1 MTGYSPKDIANI
13 DSNVLSVA
21 CGLQDILPPGRL
33 NGFENMLKVIQEQI
47 SSFHSDTSLVISPDF
62 SDIDSEYDIVDDSIM
77 KVPVPSALK
86 SFTASIDDKN
96 SVSQQSIYYPD
107 TVAVLLSG
115 GVDSSVALSLLLQ
128 QGYKV
133 KAFYLKIW
141 LEDEI
146 AHLNEC
152 PWEEDLQYAQS
163 VCDLLNVT
171 LETVSLQSEYWKE
184 VVQYTLAEAR
194 LGRTPNPDVMCN
206 SRIKFGMFYDYVGKY
221 YYKVATGHYAQ
232 VRPKQQ
238 NTIEISESQSES
250 EVELFCSPDLI
261 KDQTYFLCNLRQD
274 QLAKA
279 LFPIGHLAKS
289 QVRVLAEQFNLP
301 TKARK
306 DSQGICFLGQ
316 LKFDDFIEFYLG
328 KQPGEIRDYLTNEV
342 IGEHNGLWF
351 HTIGQRKGLGLLL
364 FPGTIHMGP
373 WFVASKDPTKNL
385 LFVTNQ
391 LEVIPVYEY

>member
-1 MTGYSPKDIANI
+1 MRN
-13 DSNVLSVA
+13 
-21 CGLQDILPPGRL
+21 ILPPGRL
-33 NGFENMLKVIQEQI
+33 NGFENMLRVIQQQVKAKVDQ
-47 SSFHSDTSLVISPDF
+47 SSRVVLPDF
-62 SDIDSEYDIVDDSIM
+62 SDDVDDVDDDADDGKKLSFTQSFSKAEQVSSSIDSLS
-77 KVPVPSALK
+77 K
-86 SFTASIDDKN
+86 
-96 SVSQQSIYYPD
+96 QYYPD

-184 VVQYTLAEAR
+184 VVQYTLGEAR

-232 VRPKQQ
+232 VRPKSLAGSS
-238 NTIEISESQSES
+238 TTDPLSSTESVKEP
-250 EVELFCSPDLI
+250 EVELFCSPDI
-261 KDQTYFLCNLRQD
+261 VKDQTYFLCNLRQD

-279 LFPIGHLAKS
+279 LFPIGHLAKP

-301 TKARK
+301 TKTRK
-306 DSQGICFLGQ
+306 DSQGICFLGK

-328 KQPGEIRDYLTNEV
+328 KQPGEIRDYITGDL
-342 IGEHNGLWF
+342 IGRHNGLWF
-351 HTIGQRKGLGLLL
+351 HTIGQRKGLGTLL
-364 FPGTIHMGP
+364 FPGTIHLGP
-373 WFVASKDPTKNL
+373 WFVASKDPSKNT
-385 LFVTNQ
+385 LFVTNN
-391 LEVIPVYEY
+391 LEVIIACFL

>member
-1 MTGYSPKDIANI
+1 
-13 DSNVLSVA
+13 
-21 CGLQDILPPGRL
+21 
-33 NGFENMLKVIQEQI
+33 MLKVIQEQI
-47 SSFHSDTSLVISPDF
+47 VSEKDKSIVRTDSSSSSLVLSPDF
-62 SDIDSEYDIVDDSIM
+62 DETEDSSHHDDSDAKRPISM
-77 KVPVPSALK
+77 ISKSISA
-86 SFTASIDDKN
+86 
-96 SVSQQSIYYPD
+96 QSLSEKDPLSEKYYPD

-194 LGRTPNPDVMCN
+194 RGRTPNPDVMCN

-232 VRPKQQ
+232 VRPK
-238 NTIEISESQSES
+238 NSELKKNHKSTSISESEPEPEP
-250 EVELFCSPDLI
+250 EVELFCSPDLV

-301 TKARK
+301 TKTRK
-306 DSQGICFLGQ
+306 DSQGICFLGK

-328 KQPGEIRDYLTNEV
+328 KQPGEIRDYLTGDV
-342 IGEHNGLWF
+342 IGKHNGLWF

-364 FPGTIHMGP
+364 FPGTIHLGP
-373 WFVASKDPTKNL
+373 WFVASKDPARNL

-391 LEVIPVYEY
+391 LEVRKSDIDTFCSPIYL